1 MLILASK
8 SPRRQELLKNITSN
22 FVIEVSDLDE
32 SQVHADPYH
41 LPEVLSKFKAQKVFE
56 HHPNDTI
63 LAADTIVIIDGKVL
77 GKPHDK
83 KEATAMLQELSNKT
97 HDVITGFTI
106 LKKDFELTKSV
117 LTKVHFNKLSETQIK
132 EYVDTLSPLDKAGAY
147 GIQDEE
153 YHLIKKIEGSYSNV
167 MGLPLEE
174 LKKYL

>member
-8 SPRRQELLKNITSN
+8 SPRRQELLKNITSD
-22 FVIEVSDLDE
+22 FIVEISDFDE
-32 SQVHADPYH
+32 SKVHADAYH
-41 LPEVLSKFKAQKVFE
+41 LPEVLSKFKAKKVFE
-56 HHPNDTI
+56 HHKNDTV

-83 KEATAMLQELSNKT
+83 EEAITMLKELSNKT

-106 LKKDFELTKSV
+106 LKEDFELTKSV
-117 LTKVHFNKLSETQIK
+117 LTKVHFNKLSEKQIE